1 MKHHAAII
9 AVGLLFLI
17 PEAHAQPARAE
28 NIHDRIQQ
36 LRKVRMI
43 EMLDLT
49 EEQSVRFFARLHEF
63 EKETESLQNEKE
75 AGLDKI
81 ERLVRNRADSAEFT
95 EVFPQILAV
104 NQTIVDHEKKFVDGL
119 REILTVEQ
127 RGKYFL
133 FDRQFERELRESLN
147 EIQRRRRSSN
157 E

>member
-1 MKHHAAII
+1 MKHHVAMI
-9 AVGLLFLI
+9 AVGLFCMM
-17 PEAHAQPARAE
+17 PEGYSQPSRAE
-28 NIHDRIQQ
+28 NILERIQQ

-63 EKETESLQNEKE
+63 EKETETLQKEKE
-75 AGLDKI
+75 AELDKI
-81 ERLVRNRADSAEFT
+81 ERLVRNRADSAEFAGA
-95 EVFPQILAV
+95 FPQILAM
-104 NQTIVDHEKKFVDGL
+104 NQALVDHDRKFFDGL
-119 REILTVEQ
+119 PEVLTVEQ
-127 RGKYFL
+127 RGKYLL